1 MITKIRVAALLLISF
16 VIFAACNDNASQSTN
31 TQTSVSTVNDSAADY
46 SQQIAANEKMKAAIE
61 AAASGYAKKEIDLK
75 KSAANESIKQEW
87 AKMDVYSDSAG
98 IRKIKLYPY
107 QGISQ
112 RSEEFYYNNGKMF
125 FAFISDSGLSN
136 ENKDENLPGKEFH
149 FMGEKLLK
157 YDDKSGDKENNAAE
171 EKKMYELRLAMEAE
185 ELYTL
190 AGGK

>member
-1 MITKIRVAALLLISF
+1 MITKIRLAILLLISYVF
-16 VIFAACNDNASQSTN
+16 FAACNNQASESAN
-31 TQTSVSTVNDSAADY
+31 KETSVSPANNSATDY
-46 SQQIAANEKMKAAIE
+46 NQQVAANEKMKAAIE
-61 AAASGYAKKEIDLK
+61 AAAAGYAKKEIDLK
-75 KSAANESIKQEW
+75 KSAANASIKQEW
-87 AKMDVYSDSAG
+87 SKMNVYSDSTG

-125 FAFISDSGLSN
+125 FTFISDSGLNN

-171 EKKMYELRLAMEAE
+171 EKKMYELRLTIEAE